1 MTADTEKKE
10 EEKTPEDLF
19 KDVTYYV
26 VGDID
31 QQVLALLNAGG
42 AKRDSYLSQMVSHVI
57 ADDHTQDDYS
67 EAKELFELP
76 VVTSQWVILSVK
88 CKKRL
93 PIEIFAPEGRLL
105 SGVVACSSQL
115 DPDDAKALWGMVTY
129 YGGRCQQSL
138 DQSCTHLIAYNTE
151 SEKYRAASLHVDHVK
166 IVTPDWVT
174 DSISKGEKLDEMIY
188 DPELIEYPRPKS
200 PTPPPPPPREPSP
213 PPVMFPEAMDVT
225 DQMMMQNQYLHMMGN
240 HGNHARQRG
249 EMSARSP
256 GNQVNTPFQQSA
268 MAALERRVSGEE
280 SAAGSRPP
288 TPSAKEALARMVNN
302 RIQAGGQPRTSHSPK
317 SPGKPHPAMPGGIN
331 MPSPHQMQQAGLGG
345 YAGMP
350 GPGMSPFPGHEPM
363 GMQKQLGNQP
373 QRTLRNITNSGPQH
387 PSPGP
392 RPNTTKINQILGLNM
407 NVPHRHP
414 PPRYGSATGSQKGQ
428 HPSQSPLMPT
438 YWGHDPTD
446 NVPADMCL
454 LGCVFYITD
463 YQKIV
468 GPDQIDN
475 WKKVI
480 SQHGGQVDPAYSNR
494 VSHILCAN
502 QHSDV
507 FALGLKDQRRVV
519 TAYWLNDVLLRK
531 RMLPPWQALHIP
543 LIFADVKPCCNQI
556 ICVTN
561 FEGDER
567 MRIKQM
573 INAIGAKYT
582 GYMTHSNSVLVCK
595 RPEGEKYEKAK
606 EWHLPVVNA
615 QWLSDLVLGNLDAL
629 KLPINPRYLQTV
641 QGDLFQLDTS
651 RIGHMLV
658 GWRNPMKIQKEVWK
672 RFLPGVP
679 KSRPASASGQENVHI
694 PKLETAEPPAKKA
707 RMDLNKDDQSIL
719 DKPGPRVMFTGFPR
733 GIARRLQ
740 TNAIQLGANITENP
754 RYCTHLVTPT
764 FSRTLKFFIAV
775 NVCKFVVTRNWIE
788 DSIDQNRFLDEAN
801 YALRDVKAEK
811 EMQCS
816 LQDSLARAHVRPL
829 FQGLTFYITPSVNPP
844 VGDLVNIVESAGGKV
859 VKRRPGLR
867 TFLSM
872 KDEQGNPKCILI
884 TCENDIHLCRDLLA
898 KNIALYNAEFI
909 LTGVIR
915 QRVDF
920 RMFQIE
926 VH

>member
-256 GNQVNTPFQQSA
+256 GN
-268 MAALERRVSGEE
+268 
-280 SAAGSRPP
+280 
-288 TPSAKEALARMVNN
+288 
-302 RIQAGGQPRTSHSPK
+302 QAGGQPRTSHSPK